1 MSRLNLTPLQ
11 RHEAAL
17 RLYNILMSL
26 PIAKKAGDTDEYLRL
41 ERQLSANL
49 IRQWTREYTKIL
61 KSLPEKITEQVIKIL
76 NENLEKALGKDFG
89 NSERVKKFFHDYIG
103 KTYKNSKREF
113 APEANLSLPDKKA
126 VDVLTKHNC
135 FWIGEHYGSHIGGKI
150 AELTQQALTDGLGRK
165 ELAKELKSALGGK
178 VGGYKYWDVVSS
190 AALVRARSFGAI
202 SGMEEAGIAEYE
214 ILAMQDERMCPICG
228 EMDGRVFSVA
238 ITRERINSVLNI
250 KDPEAFKQAM
260 PWQSESPKGIS
271 NAALQNSGM
280 NLPPFHGRCRCTLI
294 SVIENFDTVAL
305 PNDIPEPVKSVEE
318 VPINEPPV
326 MALQGIMNEYHI
338 ADYGSRI
345 EIYFDNNVVNGES
358 TYANVPRKATQEE
371 RDKAVIEAINR
382 HRPDLELAALSRRGG
397 FANFEMNEKWGG
409 RLLSDSEKIQVD
421 REMEE
426 YIKQLFGSPLTDKG
440 RELNEGYWVHED
452 GGWRRIK

>member
-61 KSLPEKITEQVIKIL
+61 KILPEKITEQVIKIL

-89 NSERVKKFFHDYIG
+89 NSERVKKFFHDYIE

-178 VGGYKYWDVVSS
+178 VGGYKYWDVASS

-228 EMDGRVFSVA
+228 EMDGRAFSVA
-238 ITRERINSVLNI
+238 ITRERINSILNI
-250 KDPEAFKQAM
+250 KDPEAFKQAL
-260 PWQSESPKGIS
+260 PWQTESPRGIS

-280 NLPPFHGRCRCTLI
+280 NLPPFHGRCRCTLV
-294 SVIENFDTVAL
+294 STGNYNFQ
-305 PNDIPEPVKSVEE
+305 E
-318 VPINEPPV
+318 
-326 MALQGIMNEYHI
+326 QGIVYQSGALNNENDPEGEKRDTHAKIYYETMRNSNHEIIIEKI
-338 ADYGSRI
+338 AKHSGIPLRTAQKVFEHVFLNKY
-345 EIYFDNNVVNGES
+345 E
-358 TYANVPRKATQEE
+358 
-371 RDKAVIEAINR
+371 
-382 HRPDLELAALSRRGG
+382 LEDGIRRGIMHFPPDYDMSQSFQRILSG
-397 FANFEMNEKWGG
+397 QDIQQHDIILLHHERLEYELMHRYGIKNYDTAHRLTEKKFNYAEALKKW
-409 RLLSDSEKIQVD
+409 
-421 REMEE
+421 EE
-426 YIKQLFGSPLTDKG
+426 GTD
-440 RELNEGYWVHED
+440 N
-452 GGWRRIK
+452 